1 VTLNPWPGVQVAVT
15 RQTEQGAPPEGFVP
29 SEKLDVATAIAA
41 YTMGPAIAAYTMGP
55 AIAAGREKKEGSI
68 TPGKLADFV
77 LIEGDPF
84 SATQLQL
91 AQLSVALTIVGG
103 RVVYRRP

>member
-1 VTLNPWPGVQVAVT
+1 MVTLNPWPGVQVAVT
-15 RQTEQGAPPEGFVP
+15 RQTERGTPPEGFVP
-29 SEKLDVATAIAA
+29 TEKLDVATAIAA
-41 YTMGPAIAAYTMGP
+41 YTIGPAIAG
-55 AIAAGREKKEGSI
+55 GREKKEGSI

-77 LIEGDPF
+77 LLERDPF

-91 AQLSVALTIVGG
+91 AQMKVALTIVGG

>member
-29 SEKLDVATAIAA
+29 SEKLDVAT
-41 YTMGPAIAAYTMGP
+41 AIAAYTMGP